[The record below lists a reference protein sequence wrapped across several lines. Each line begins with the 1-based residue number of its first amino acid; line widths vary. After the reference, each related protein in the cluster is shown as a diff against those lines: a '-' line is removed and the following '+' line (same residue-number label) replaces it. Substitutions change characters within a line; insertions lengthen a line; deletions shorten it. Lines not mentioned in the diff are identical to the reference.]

1 MIQGEDGIPFEGM
14 LGTIMASSRDSFKL
28 LAFNHL

>member
-1 MIQGEDGIPFEGM
+1 MTQGDDGIAFEGM
-14 LGTIMASSRDSFKL
+14 LGTIIGSSRDSFKL